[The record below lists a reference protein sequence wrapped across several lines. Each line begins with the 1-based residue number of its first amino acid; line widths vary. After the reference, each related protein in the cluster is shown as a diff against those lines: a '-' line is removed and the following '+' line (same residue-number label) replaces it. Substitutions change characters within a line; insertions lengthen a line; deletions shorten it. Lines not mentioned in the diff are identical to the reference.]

1 MSYYES
7 VTCISLLA
15 NADMSA
21 NMYKF
26 VTMTSTGFALNTLAG
41 GPCIGV
47 LDTNDADALGKR
59 GKITIAGVTK
69 VEASAAIAV
78 GAQVSST
85 ALGLAV
91 TAGAEDFAQGFALEA
106 AAEAGDIIAVL
117 LSDESANL
125 TAAGMTPS
133 AVITA
138 SAASVVTSAVRT
150 GNFIKTTVVIDL
162 TGLKSSTTD
171 LDIIGDTGVSYL
183 GQITDAVNGSI
194 YAGQVGCSV
203 VPLTG
208 ADDIDLYSAV
218 EATGAFDADV
228 TTLDETALMTSG
240 GAHAIGTVKPLTAL
254 PAADEYLYMTCGE
267 AGTPG
272 TYTAGTL
279 IYEFWGTVV

>member
-7 VTCISLLA
+7 TIRISLLA
-15 NADMSA
+15 SGDMSA

-26 VTMTSTGFALNTLAG
+26 VTMESTGFALNVLAG

-47 LDTNDADALGKR
+47 LDTNDANALGKR
-59 GKITIAGVTK
+59 GSISILGVTK
-69 VEASAAIAV
+69 VEASAAIAK
-78 GAQVSST
+78 GARVSST

-91 TAGAEDFAQGFALEA
+91 TAATNDYSQGEALEA
-106 AAEAGDIIAVL
+106 ASAAGDIIAVL
-117 LSDESANL
+117 LGKEN
-125 TAAGMTPS
+125 TNITPAGMTPS

-138 SAASVVTSAVRT
+138 SAASVITSAVRT
-150 GNFIKTTVVIDL
+150 GNFIKTTVVIDI

-171 LDIIGDTGVSYL
+171 LDIIGDTGVSFL

-194 YAGQVGCSV
+194 FAGQVGCSIA
-203 VPLTG
+203 PTTG

-218 EATGAFDADV
+218 EATGAFDAGIA
-228 TTLDETALMTSG
+228 TLDETALMTAA

-254 PAADEYLYMTCGE
+254 PTADEYLYMTCGE

-272 TYTAGTL
+272 TYDAGTL
-279 IYEFWGTVV
+279 VVELWGTVV

>member
-7 VTCISLLA
+7 VTRISLLA
-15 NADMSA
+15 SADMSA

-41 GPCIGV
+41 GPCLGV
-47 LDTNDADALGKR
+47 LDINDADALGKR
-59 GKITIAGVTK
+59 GSIAIAGVTK

-78 GAQVSST
+78 GAQVAST

-106 AAEAGDIIAVL
+106 AAAAGDIIAVL
-117 LSDESANL
+117 LSDDAANL
-125 TAAGMTPS
+125 TVAGMTPS

-138 SAASVVTSAVRT
+138 SAGSVVTSAVRT
-150 GNFIKTTVVIDL
+150 GNFIKTTVVIDI

-194 YAGQVGCSV
+194 FAGQVGCSV
-203 VPLTG
+203 VPTTG
-208 ADDIDLYSAV
+208 ADDIDLYSAI
-218 EATGAFDADV
+218 EDTGAYDALV
-228 TTLDETALMTSG
+228 TDLTEKALMTSG
-240 GAHAIGTVKPLTAL
+240 GAHAIGTVKPFTVL
-254 PAADEYLYMTCGE
+254 PAADDYLYLACGE

-272 TYTAGTL
+272 TYDAGTL
-279 IYEFWGTVV
+279 VIELWGTVV